1 MKGLAIKSEILSEKK
16 DSIPALST
24 LESAKLAQKRAFFVL
39 EKLPVPKNVPCKS
52 YRKSFLKQRLPYK
65 MPTVVRSKNGDWF
78 VKYFYEL
85 PDHAGKF
92 KEFRVRDGINYIQD
106 PDQKEKAIQELKSDI
121 IFALTKKGHDPFK
134 SEKANVI
141 NLEKAEKRIKD
152 KQALMTLQQALDWYL
167 LTKGSKGKSDKT
179 LAGYKHSVN
188 KLIAWY
194 GREIAINEVTID
206 ELEQYFADSLTTG
219 WSARTHNNNIGILT
233 TFFNYL
239 VAKRKLPI
247 SPISAGMI
255 DTKKNTAEKNK
266 YYDSETI
273 ALIMPKLKD
282 KPTLRKFILWTYY
295 SCARGTELRALKIKH
310 IDTKI
315 KKITITAETGK
326 TGEHVGK
333 RSIPISEELMDIIKE
348 DGLKNLSPEWYLFGN
363 GGVPGPAPAYT
374 HLFTEAYQKIK
385 EKLKLDSNYT
395 IYGFKHSR
403 VIDLLIAGFDPIKV
417 MYLTGHTDWGSF
429 QKYIR
434 DLGAV
439 MDKQMVGPTLTLNI

>member
-1 MKGLAIKSEILSEKK
+1 MKDLAIKIKILDQKK
-16 DSIPALST
+16 VSIPALST

-39 EKLPVPKNVPCKS
+39 EKLPVPKNVPRKS

-65 MPTVVRSKNGDWF
+65 LPTIVRSKSGDWF

-85 PDHAGKF
+85 PDRPGKF
-92 KEFRVRDGINYIQD
+92 KEFRVRDGVNYIQD
-106 PDQKEKAIQELKSDI
+106 PDQKEIEIQQLKNDI
-121 IFALTKKGHDPFK
+121 IFALQKRGHNPF
-134 SEKANVI
+134 
-141 NLEKAEKRIKD
+141 EKRVSTIEKITKAKERIKS
-152 KQALMTLQQALDWYL
+152 QLALMGLQQALDWYL
-167 LTKGSKGKSDKT
+167 ATKGSKGKSDKT
-179 LAGYKHSVN
+179 LAGYKHAVN

-206 ELEQYFADSLTTG
+206 ELEQYFADSLKSG

-239 VAKRKLPI
+239 VAKRKLPV
-247 SPISAGMI
+247 SPIAAGMI

-273 ALIMPKLKD
+273 ALIMPLLKNNQ
-282 KPTLRKFILWTYY
+282 PLRKFILWTYY
-295 SCARGTELRALKIKH
+295 SCARGTELRSLKIKH

-333 RSIPISEELMDIIKE
+333 RSIPISEELMNIIKE
-348 DGLKNLSPEWYLFGN
+348 DGLKNLSPEWYLFGK
-363 GGVPGPAPAYT
+363 GGEPGPTPVYT
-374 HLFTEAYQKIK
+374 HIFTEAYQKIK
-385 EKLKLDSNYT
+385 DKLNLDPNYT
-395 IYGFKHSR
+395 IYSYKHTR
-403 VIDLLIAGFDPIKV
+403 VCDLLIAGFDPIKV
-417 MYLTGHTDWGSF
+417 MHLTGHTDWGSF

-434 DLGAV
+434 DLGSV